1 MSKVKIQGNAS
12 GSGVFTLTTPNTST
26 DRTITLPDASGT
38 LAFTTD
44 DDDKMPL
51 AGGAFSGAVT
61 TNSTFDGR
69 DVAAD
74 GVLATNALP
83 KSGGTMTGMIVG
95 SGTSNTVGAASA
107 LRLGESNFRIMTGG
121 ESHVLCLDR
130 DNNGGTK
137 KIMQS
142 WNPDNGTVAIGS
154 AAPVA
159 AGMLMIKP
167 TSLTQAQIKLQGL
180 NYSFGAEI
188 MSQNGSESGTVG
200 NTRCW
205 YKLDLVTQ
213 GNVRRM
219 YTASSQIGTDT
230 QYFSTNNTKRLEITH
245 DGRGLSQF
253 TAKAWINWD
262 NTGTLAILDSHNVS
276 SVTDN
281 AVGNGTVVLAN
292 NMANVNYCA
301 SVNSQK
307 AGGAAN
313 DGCTSNTNGPNR
325 TNGIDVHTLRLHG
338 GSNNNGFQDVD
349 NNFALLFGD

>member
-1 MSKVKIQGNAS
+1 MAIVIN
-12 GSGVFTLTTPNTST
+12 GSGTVTGLAVGG
-26 DRTITLPDASGT
+26 LPDATVDAGT
-38 LAFTTD
+38 LASGINKTSITD
-44 DDDKMPL
+44 GGNATAITINSSENVGIGTANPAKPL
-51 AGGAFSGAVT
+51 HIMKTAGA
-61 TNSTFDGR
+61 
-69 DVAAD
+69 
-74 GVLATNALP
+74 
-83 KSGGTMTGMIVG
+83 
-95 SGTSNTVGAASA
+95 NTIENLLLLDCNVDSAAS
-107 LRLGESNFRIMTGG
+107 GKGG
-121 ESHVLCLDR
+121 SIVFQDIAAYPNTAEISASRV
-130 DNNGGTK
+130 GG
-137 KIMQS
+137 
-142 WNPDNGTVAIGS
+142 GS
-154 AAPVA
+154 SSEV
-159 AGMLMIKP
+159 K
-167 TSLTQAQIKLQGL
+167 IKLRNADMLVL
-180 NYSFGAEI
+180 NS
-188 MSQNGSESGTVG
+188 
-200 NTRCW
+200 
-205 YKLDLVTQ
+205 
-213 GNVRRM
+213 
-219 YTASSQIGTDT
+219 
-230 QYFSTNNTKRLEITH
+230 